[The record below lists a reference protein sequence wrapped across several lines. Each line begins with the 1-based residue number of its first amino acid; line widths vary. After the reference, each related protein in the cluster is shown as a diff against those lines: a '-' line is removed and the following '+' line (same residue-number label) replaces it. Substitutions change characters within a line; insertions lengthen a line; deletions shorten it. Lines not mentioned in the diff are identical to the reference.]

1 MQQFDLR
8 RCATLVWLTVV
19 CGLVSARGQAQEVPV
34 IEHEL
39 ENGMK
44 VLMVPRPG
52 DPNIAAG
59 WIARVGSVYERPGIT
74 GVAHLF
80 EHMMFKGTRTIGTE
94 DITEDLAIIQ
104 QLDAIKTEL
113 AVEEAQLL
121 VAHRLGQTDEPNNP
135 EARSPRH
142 RELLVQFDDLLA
154 RQQEIVVKEDFSRIY
169 TEQGA
174 SGMNAGTSHDFTVYF
189 INVPANKLELWFWME
204 SDRLL
209 NPVFREF
216 YSERDVVHE
225 ERRLRTDSTPT
236 GKFQEQFDAM
246 FWGSSPYSWP
256 VVGWPSDLEG
266 MTREEALAFF
276 DVYYA
281 PNNIAA
287 ALVGD
292 FAPEYAAALAE
303 RYFGRIPRGERP
315 PLEPRTRE
323 MPQLAEK
330 RMAAY
335 ADTNPQVAI
344 RYHSVPDGHL
354 DEPALVVLGQLLN
367 GRTGR
372 LYRALVEDQQVAT
385 NASGGQS
392 GFKFEGMFE
401 VRGTARQG
409 RTPEE
414 VEQAIEAELERLR
427 TEPVGERELQKVKNQ
442 NAASTF
448 RDLEGNFQLMV
459 QLLIRENNRGWE
471 TINTDPAL
479 YEAVTADDIRRVA
492 NEYFTQENRAV
503 AVYYRRTADG
513 EGDDPVLAGLDDQE
527 REQARQTMAAVA
539 QLDADQLQQFLA
551 QAEQM
556 MAGAPEE
563 NRDLAQ
569 AMLAIIEGRIA
580 AIGAGR

>member
-1 MQQFDLR
+1 MKQFDRR
-8 RCATLVWLTVV
+8 RCVTLVSLTVV
-19 CGLVSARGQAQEVPV
+19 LGLVSVPGRAQEVAA

-52 DPNIAAG
+52 DPNIAVG

-80 EHMMFKGTRTIGTE
+80 EHMMFKGTHTIGTE

-104 QLDAIKTEL
+104 QLDEIKTEL
-113 AVEEAQLL
+113 AVEEARLL
-121 VAHRLGQTDEPNNP
+121 EAHRLGQIDDPNEPA
-135 EARSPRH
+135 ARTTRH
-142 RELLVQFDDLLA
+142 LELLAQFDTQLA
-154 RQQEIVVKEDFSRIY
+154 RQQAIVVKEDFSRIY

-174 SGMNAGTSHDFTVYF
+174 SGMNAGTDHDFTVYF

-266 MTREEALAFF
+266 ITREEALTFF

-292 FAPEYAAALAE
+292 FDPEHAAALAE
-303 RYFGRIPRGERP
+303 RYFGRIPRGERQA
-315 PLEPRTRE
+315 LEPRTRE

-330 RMAAY
+330 RMTAH

-344 RYHSVPDGHL
+344 RYHSVPDGHV

-372 LYRALVEDQQVAT
+372 LYRTLVEDQQVAT

-392 GFKFEGMFE
+392 GYKFEGMFE

-409 RTPEE
+409 HTPEE
-414 VEQAIEAELERLR
+414 VEEAIYAEVERLK
-427 TEPVGERELQKVKNQ
+427 TESVGARELQKVKNQ

-448 RDLEGNFQLMV
+448 RDLQGNFQLMV

-479 YEAVTADDIRRVA
+479 YEAVTADDIQRVA
-492 NEYFTQENRAV
+492 NKYFTEENRAV
-503 AVYYRRTADG
+503 AVYYRRATEE
-513 EGDDPVLAGLDDQE
+513 EGDDPVPAGLDDQE
-527 REQARQTMAAVA
+527 REQARQTMAMVA
-539 QLDADQLQQFLA
+539 QLDAEQLQQLLA
-551 QAEQM
+551 QVEQM
-556 MAGAPEE
+556 MAQAPKE
-563 NRDLAQ
+563 NRDLAE
-569 AMLAIIEGRIA
+569 ALLAIIETWIE
-580 AIGAGR
+580 AIGGRR